1 MPHWAFSPE
10 FATLRVQGTK
20 KPAKGPVEVGQ
31 EDNPLNRRELA
42 KFAAP
47 GVRDQYIDKYGDP
60 LEEVS
65 PQDLMDLMENL
76 WTSGRGT
83 YATMREAMRRD
94 GGDPWTIRLSLVE
107 AYFKTLYLR
116 HSGLDEAA
124 DKLKVEDVTN
134 FIRFRIDELIRAHQE
149 QEAEEARYSRDK
161 FGIRAPRF

>member
-1 MPHWAFSPE
+1 M
-10 FATLRVQGTK
+10 
-20 KPAKGPVEVGQ
+20 
-31 EDNPLNRRELA
+31 NRRELV
-42 KFAAP
+42 KFGAP
-47 GVRDQYIDKYGDP
+47 GVREQYMATYGDP

-94 GGDPWTIRLSLVE
+94 GGDPWSIRLALVE

-116 HSGLDEAA
+116 SSELDETT
-124 DKLKVEDVTN
+124 DKLKVDDVSL
-134 FIRFRIDELIRAHQE
+134 FIRFRIDELIKSHQE